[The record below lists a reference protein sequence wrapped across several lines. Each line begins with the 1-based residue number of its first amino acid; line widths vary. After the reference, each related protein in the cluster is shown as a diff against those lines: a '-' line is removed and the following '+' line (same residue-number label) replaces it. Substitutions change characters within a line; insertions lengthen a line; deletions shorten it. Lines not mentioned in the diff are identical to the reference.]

1 MVFCIT
7 IFPKK
12 AQNKIKQSRD
22 QDDFVSM
29 TTIHKAK
36 SPTQVHFRFERD
48 KRVFEKYKTSKQ
60 RYHLNKRVVEGASTA
75 TQVQLTKPCV
85 NFGYHD
91 PVVG

>member
-1 MVFCIT
+1 MIKDNFLVFCIT

-60 RYHLNKRVVEGASTA
+60 TLFEQLSSKRNIENDTIAVIHSICRNTR
-75 TQVQLTKPCV
+75 
-85 NFGYHD
+85 
-91 PVVG
+91 